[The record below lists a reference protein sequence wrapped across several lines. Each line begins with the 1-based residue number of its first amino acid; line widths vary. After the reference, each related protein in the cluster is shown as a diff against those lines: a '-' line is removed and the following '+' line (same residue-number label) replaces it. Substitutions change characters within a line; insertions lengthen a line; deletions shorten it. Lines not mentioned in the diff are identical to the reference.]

1 MTERVWDKF
10 LTERDRQVFA
20 AAGYGAQQGFGQ
32 RPALV
37 IVDVNYFF
45 CGDRPEPILE
55 SIKRWRNSCG
65 EDAWPAIKVIKGL
78 LEVARGKGVPV
89 IYTTGNF
96 RPDLWNRGS
105 WRWKNSRAG
114 EDSQVQWTRGDF
126 NGNTIVADI
135 EPAPQDIVL
144 HKDKPSAFF
153 GTPMLSYLVL
163 LGCDSLIVTGT
174 TTSGCVRT
182 TVLDAFSNNY
192 RVTVVEDGCFD
203 RSQASHAIS
212 LCDMHAK
219 YADVRSSAD
228 ALGFLEKYP
237 AGQFK
242 LPGENKK

>member
-1 MTERVWDKF
+1 MTERIWDRF

-20 AAGYGAQQGFGQ
+20 AAGYGAPQGFGK

-65 EDAWPAIKVIKGL
+65 EDAWVAIKVIKGL
-78 LEVARGKGVPV
+78 LGAAREHGVPV
-89 IYTTGNF
+89 IYTTGNA

-105 WRWKNSRAG
+105 WRWKNSRSG
-114 EDSQVQWTRGDF
+114 EDSPAERQRGDF
-126 NGNTIVADI
+126 AGHTIVPDI
-135 EPAPQDIVL
+135 EPAPRDIVL

-153 GTPMLSYLVL
+153 GRPLLSYLVL
-163 LGCDSLIVTGT
+163 LNCDSLIVAGT
-174 TTSGCVRT
+174 TTSGCVRA

-192 RVTVVEDGCFD
+192 RVTVVEDACFD

-219 YADVRSSAD
+219 YADVRPSTD
-228 ALGFLEKYP
+228 ALNFLEAYP
-237 AGQFK
+237 AGQFV
-242 LPGENKK
+242 LPAGTR